1 MARDSNGRDNGRDKF
16 EASEQDIGA
25 SDYRAYFDSSVLR
38 VWHLDG
44 KERIFRIASV
54 RRLTAEI
61 GVGGKREVKRQP
73 LLRLQN
79 GKGEDVPLPLALN
92 KTNAKTVAGLYGND
106 PRKWVG
112 RLIALYPTTTE
123 VGGRTEDCI
132 RIRNEDPAKRARKT
146 RARAPEQAP
155 VQEQERE
162 PGDDID
168 EDPSATAPSDIPA
181 SDPLDHERATG
192 NGHDP
197 DPESGEEQ
205 YA

>member
-1 MARDSNGRDNGRDKF
+1 MASNNGRGNDKF
-16 EASEQDIGA
+16 ESREEDIGA
-25 SDYRAYFDSSVLR
+25 SDYRAFFDSSVLR

-44 KERIFRIASV
+44 KERVYRISEV

-79 GKGEDVPLPLALN
+79 NKGQDVPLPLALN
-92 KTNAKTVAGLYGND
+92 KTNAKTIAGLYGND

-112 RLIALYPTTTE
+112 RLVALYPTTTE

-146 RARAPEQAP
+146 RAADKAAAAP
-155 VQEQERE
+155 ERE
-162 PGDDID
+162 PGDDH
-168 EDPSATAPSDIPA
+168 EDMAPHVPPSE
-181 SDPLDHERATG
+181 PLDHERGRG
-192 NGHDP
+192 NDMGSSDLGYG
-197 DPESGEEQ
+197 DEAIDGEAE
-205 YA
+205 

>member
-1 MARDSNGRDNGRDKF
+1 MARDSNGRDKF
-16 EASEQDIGA
+16 EAREEDIGA

-44 KERIFRIASV
+44 KERIFRIADV

-79 GKGEDVPLPLALN
+79 GKGADVPLPLALN

-132 RIRNEDPAKRARKT
+132 RIRNEDPAKRARKGKT
-146 RARAPEQAP
+146 KPEQAP
-155 VQEQERE
+155 ERE
-162 PGDDID
+162 PGDDQD
-168 EDPSATAPSDIPA
+168 EEQPIAAAPSIPP
-181 SDPLDHERATG
+181 SDPLDHERA
-192 NGHDP
+192 
-197 DPESGEEQ
+197 PESEEQ
-205 YA
+205 DDAAE

>member
-1 MARDSNGRDNGRDKF
+1 MASNNGRGNDKF
-16 EASEQDIGA
+16 ESREEDIGA
-25 SDYRAYFDSSVLR
+25 SDYRAFFDSSVLR

-44 KERIFRIASV
+44 KERVFRISEV

-79 GKGEDVPLPLALN
+79 NKGQDVPLPLALN
-92 KTNAKTVAGLYGND
+92 KTNAKTIAGLYGND

-112 RLIALYPTTTE
+112 RLVALYPTTTE

-146 RARAPEQAP
+146 RAADKAATGAAAAP
-155 VQEQERE
+155 ERE
-162 PGDDID
+162 PGDDQ
-168 EDPSATAPSDIPA
+168 EDIEPAHAPP
-181 SDPLDHERATG
+181 SDPLDHERAGG
-192 NGHDP
+192 NDLGSSDLGYGI
-197 DPESGEEQ
+197 DGEAE
-205 YA
+205 

>member
-1 MARDSNGRDNGRDKF
+1 MARDGNGRNKF
-16 EASEQDIGA
+16 EPREENIGA
-25 SDYRAYFDSSVLR
+25 ADYRAYFDSSVLR

-54 RRLTAEI
+54 RRLESEMYEDGERKMT
-61 GVGGKREVKRQP
+61 RQP

-79 GKGEDVPLPLALN
+79 GKGQDVPLPLALN
-92 KTNAKTVAGLYGND
+92 KTNAKTIARLYGND
-106 PRKWVG
+106 PRKWEG
-112 RLIALYPTTTE
+112 RLIALYPDKAE
-123 VGGRTEDCI
+123 AFGQMVDCI
-132 RIRNEDPAKRARKT
+132 RIRPEDPSKRARKG
-146 RARAPEQAP
+146 RAKPEQAP
-155 VQEQERE
+155 ERE
-162 PGDDID
+162 PGDDLE

-181 SDPLDHERATG
+181 SDPLDHERAQG

>member
-1 MARDSNGRDNGRDKF
+1 MARDGNGRDKF
-16 EASEQDIGA
+16 EARETDLGA

-44 KERIFRIASV
+44 KERIFRIGAV
-54 RRLTAEI
+54 RRLEAEL

-92 KTNAKTVAGLYGND
+92 KTNAKTIASLYGND

-146 RARAPEQAP
+146 KKQPDPEQQREPGEDLDEDAPIGATPSSIPASHPLDHDRAPES
-155 VQEQERE
+155 EE
-162 PGDDID
+162 ID
-168 EDPSATAPSDIPA
+168 EDAA
-181 SDPLDHERATG
+181 E
-192 NGHDP
+192 
-197 DPESGEEQ
+197 
-205 YA
+205 